1 MVERKPGHGWG
12 TAAGL
17 ALATAAFAV
26 LSPGLLIF
34 LPLSLFFLTLP
45 PRRPLLVGCGALLAW
60 VALVGTDPGG
70 SPLWYIERGWV
81 LVLGAWFMVMVVL
94 LPAAGF
100 FSRAIAAL
108 GAAAATVAAL
118 LAFVPT
124 GWSSL
129 DWAVARRIQGTA
141 SDAATLWANSAVSEG
156 WSSRFTEALTRFA
169 ELQSLLHPALIGLES
184 LAALGLAWWAYRR
197 LAAKERYPL
206 GRLRDFRFGD
216 HLVWVLIAGVLLLV
230 LPLGEAA
237 VRAGSNM
244 VAFMG
249 ALYALRG
256 AAILLVFSGL
266 QGVGGVFV
274 AGLVLL
280 FLYPIALMTALVVGL
295 SDTWFDLRARRAA
308 ARPDS

>member
-1 MVERKPGHGWG
+1 VVEEKPGHGWG

-17 ALATAAFAV
+17 ALATASFAV

-34 LPLSLFFLTLP
+34 LPLSLFLLSLP
-45 PRRPLLVGCGALLAW
+45 PRRPFLAAGGALLLW
-60 VALVGTDPGG
+60 VVLTGGDSGG

-81 LVLGAWFMVMVVL
+81 LVLGAWFMLMVVL
-94 LPAAGF
+94 LPGAGF
-100 FSRAIAAL
+100 FTRALAAL
-108 GAAAATVAAL
+108 GASAATVTAL
-118 LAFVPT
+118 LVLVPS
-124 GWSSL
+124 GWPVL
-129 DWAVARRIQGTA
+129 DWAIGRRIQETA
-141 SDAATLWANSAVSEG
+141 TDAAALWTNSAVSEG
-156 WSSRFTEALTRFA
+156 LSGRFTDALKRFS

-184 LAALGLAWWAYRR
+184 LAALGVAWWAYRR
-197 LAAKERYPL
+197 LAARERHPL

-216 HLVWVLIAGVLLLV
+216 HLVWVLIAGILLLV

-237 VRAGSNM
+237 VRAGSNV

-266 QGVGGVFV
+266 QGVGGAFV
-274 AGLVLL
+274 AGLVVL
-280 FLYPIALMTALVVGL
+280 FLYPVALMTAVVVGL

>member
-1 MVERKPGHGWG
+1 MEGRPGHGWG

-17 ALATAAFAV
+17 VLATAAFAV

-34 LPLSLFFLTLP
+34 LPLALFLISLP
-45 PRRPLLVGCGALLAW
+45 PRRPLSVLGGVLLAW
-60 VALVGTDPGG
+60 VALVGTDPAG
-70 SPLWYIERGWV
+70 SPLWFIERGWV
-81 LVLGAWFMVMVVL
+81 LVLVAWFMVMVVL
-94 LPAAGF
+94 LPAASF
-100 FSRAIAAL
+100 FSRALAAL
-108 GAAAATVAAL
+108 GASLGTVAVL
-118 LAFVPT
+118 LSVLPA
-124 GWSSL
+124 GWSTL
-129 DWAVARRIQGTA
+129 DWAIARRIQGTA
-141 SDAATLWANSAVSEG
+141 SDAAALWASSTVSEG
-156 WSSRFTEALTRFA
+156 WTTRFTDALTRFA

-184 LAALGLAWWAYRR
+184 LAALGVAWWAYRR

-216 HLVWVLIAGVLLLV
+216 HLVWVLIGGILLLI

-237 VRAGSNM
+237 GRAGSNM

-256 AAILLVFSGL
+256 AAILLVLSGL
-266 QGVGGVFV
+266 QGAGGAFV

-280 FLYPIALMTALVVGL
+280 FLYPIALTTAVVVGL